1 MKLHGMK
8 FFYGKVDI
16 GLMKK
21 IYCKKIPTGDM
32 ALKQQR
38 KNLEKVTRVTL
49 RRPQTPSDIGTIL
62 PQVLSS

>member
-16 GLMKK
+16 GLMQK

-38 KNLEKVTRVTL
+38 KNLEKVTR
-49 RRPQTPSDIGTIL
+49 SDSATATNAKRHRYH
-62 PQVLSS
+62 SAASAF